1 MNIHTCFSDNTGYAL
16 LYVRSLCQI

>member
-1 MNIHTCFSDNTGYAL
+1 MNIHTCLTDNTSYAL